1 MEGKIKLR
9 IGSKSSFWN
18 RRYKVFLNGNSV
30 GNIDYKN
37 PQISFGANM
46 GNNLLLVKSK
56 TFEKELNL
64 NITNDKLIFP
74 FEIKENWDANNSKFK
89 PSKLIDGLKIGFLIV
104 YILTFSYITIIMNKN
119 MAPSIFIPIIILI
132 SLNSSFKRTAPFEL
146 DYKKF

>member
-37 PQISFGANM
+37 SQISFGANK

-56 TFEKELNL
+56 TFEKELSTPIL
-64 NITNDKLIFP
+64 SGAVVLARTVGAPPPKMVAPIAP
-74 FEIKENWDANNSKFK
+74 APAIKA
-89 PSKLIDGLKIGFLIV
+89 
-104 YILTFSYITIIMNKN
+104 
-119 MAPSIFIPIIILI
+119 
-132 SLNSSFKRTAPFEL
+132 RREL
-146 DYKKF
+146 LR